1 MAEQTN
7 FKAKVQKM
15 GGFMSGMVMPNIGA
29 FIAWGILTAL
39 FIPTG
44 YFPNEQLN
52 ELVSPT
58 LTYILPVL
66 IAYTGGYNI
75 YGRRG
80 GVAGVIA
87 TIGVIVGSD
96 VTMLV
101 GGMVMGPFGAWLIK
115 KIDKLFEGKV
125 KPGLE
130 MLVDNFSLGI
140 AGAIVMVAGYLVVTP
155 VFNFIQ
161 GILTSGVNFIVDHGL
176 LPLSPAFIVPGQV
189 LFLNNAINHGI
200 LTPLATQQALETG
213 KSILYLVEA
222 NCGNWAGLILAFA
235 VFGKGMAKKSA
246 PGASIIMIIG
256 GIGEVVFP
264 YALMKPITLLG
275 PILGNMAALAF
286 LTVFNGGAVAAVSP
300 GSLIALIAMSP
311 KGGLIINVA
320 SYVIAAAI
328 SFIVVSFFLIRD
340 KSEETDEA
348 AAALSA
354 GISQA
359 TETIAPASAPAAS
372 VSSAVKRKINKVVF
386 ACDAGMGSSA
396 MGASILKVQ
405 LNKVGVF
412 SEVTHVSVHQIP
424 KDADVVVTNSNLV
437 DAAKQSAAADVP
449 ILPLNN
455 FMDEKE
461 IKRIAQEI
469 KDMAE

>member
-1 MAEQTN
+1 MAGQNN

-15 GGFMSGMVMPNIGA
+15 GGFLSGMVMPNIGA

-140 AGAIVMVAGYLVVTP
+140 AGAIVMVVGYMIVTP

-161 GILTSGVNFIVDHGL
+161 GILTTGVNFIVDHGL

-286 LTVFNGGAVAAVSP
+286 LSVFNGGAVAAVSP

-311 KGGLIINVA
+311 KGGLFINVA

-328 SFIVVSFFLIRD
+328 SFAVVSFFLIRD
-340 KSEETDEA
+340 KSEESDEI
-348 AAALSA
+348 AAALST
-354 GISQA
+354 GINQA
-359 TETIAPASAPAAS
+359 STDTVSSEASAAGTASAA
-372 VSSAVKRKINKVVF
+372 KRKIEKVVF

-405 LNKVGVF
+405 LNKIGVF
-412 SEVTHVSVHQIP
+412 SEVAHVSVHQIP
-424 KDADVVVTNSNLV
+424 DDTDVIVTNSNLV
-437 DAAKQSAAADVP
+437 DAAKQSAPSGTPV
-449 ILPLNN
+449 LPLNN

-461 IKRIAQEI
+461 IKRIAQDI